1 MAYRDFVTKW
11 NSEEDLL
18 GQQALFER
26 FLSLHTNGIVPVEA
40 MAFLLGKMPENP
52 FFSVQLLRELQTL
65 ASRGSYTAADAI
77 RPSFAVP
84 GSYKKTDNGGC
95 APEEC
100 DTLVGDFVQE
110 ISSFGTNN
118 PLFYGAYLIA
128 DLCSFRPFPYANLE
142 TALLSFDHYL
152 MSHKMAPLFFPNE
165 QRQRFLEAVDAY
177 TESESLA
184 PLRSLLQEAA
194 EITEKFLF

>member
-18 GQQALFER
+18 GQRALFER
-26 FLSLHTNGIVPVEA
+26 FLLLHTNGIVPVEA

-77 RPSFAVP
+77 LPSFAVP

-100 DTLVGDFVQE
+100 DTLVGDFVQDV
-110 ISSFGTNN
+110 SSFGTNN

-128 DLCSFRPFPYANLE
+128 DLCSFRPFPDANLE
-142 TALLSFDHYL
+142 TAILSVNHYL
-152 MSHKMAPLFFPNE
+152 LTHRMAPLFFPE
-165 QRQRFLEAVDAY
+165 ELRTPLREAVDAY
-177 TESESLA
+177 TGKETLT
-184 PLRSLLQEAA
+184 PLRKILQDAA
-194 EITEKFLF
+194 ETTERLLF